1 MKGFPYD
8 RSRIFQRPG
17 GSHVI
22 MQSQPKAHYSS
33 LPHRI
38 WHYYV
43 LLISFVTTAG
53 GSSKQTC
60 CSPGP
65 VYSSWPLVQEVLFL
79 NVNYELS
86 DDSEDQ

>member
-1 MKGFPYD
+1 MNGFPCD
-8 RSRIFQRPG
+8 RARIFQRPG

-33 LPHRI
+33 LIHES

-43 LLISFVTTAG
+43 LLISFVTTVG

-65 VYSSWPLVQEVLFL
+65 AYTSWPLVQEVLFL
-79 NVNYELS
+79 NVNYVLS
-86 DDSEDQ
+86 DDSRD